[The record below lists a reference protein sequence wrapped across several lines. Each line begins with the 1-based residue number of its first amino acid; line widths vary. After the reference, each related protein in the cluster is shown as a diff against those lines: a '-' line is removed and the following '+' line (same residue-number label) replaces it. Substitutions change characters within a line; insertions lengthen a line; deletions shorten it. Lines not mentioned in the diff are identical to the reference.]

1 MKKANKT
8 MEDYSVKSIKASET
22 KEWLLKKHYAHR
34 IPSISFA
41 FGLYERNK
49 LVGICTYGVP
59 ASPSLVQGVFGG
71 DYKEIIYELNRLVTN
86 DDLPHNTLSFFVA
99 QTFKLLP
106 KPLAIVSYSDTSMY
120 HHGYIYQALNFVYT
134 GLSSAHKEYQIEGVN
149 NKHSRHLY
157 DDFGGINKMKE
168 LGIKMDIGERARK
181 HRYFY
186 FLGNK
191 RQRKQMLKK
200 LQYSIQPYPK
210 GENKNYDASYTPN
223 VQLSLL

>member
-1 MKKANKT
+1 MK
-8 MEDYSVKSIKASET
+8 DYSVKVVRASDT

-41 FGLYERNK
+41 FGLYERNV

-71 DYKEIIYELNRLVTN
+71 KHKEIIYELNRLVTN
-86 DDLPHNTLSFFVA
+86 DDLPRNALSFFVA

-106 KPLAIVSYSDTSMY
+106 RPLAIVSYSDTSMH

-134 GLSSAHKEYQIEGVN
+134 GLSSAHKEYRIEGVN
-149 NKHSRHLY
+149 NKHSRHLF

-168 LGIKMDIGERARK
+168 HGIKMDIGERARK
-181 HRYFY
+181 HRNFN
-186 FLGNK
+186 FLGSK
-191 RQRKQMLKK
+191 RQKKQMLKR
-200 LQYSIQPYPK
+200 LQYPIRPYPK
-210 GENKNYDASYTPN
+210 GENERYDASYKPT
-223 VQLSLL
+223 VQLSLF